1 MQSRSGTG
9 CQSKGQLFAPRLRV
23 FLAHLLTFCCCFAL
37 PLPPY
42 PASHLTFVFAKRL
55 ARDCV
60 VCTNGS
66 KSHQLIGRT
75 RNRMRLPR
83 GEPEEKERKI
93 LEALHWCSYF
103 RCERERSVKGMNF
116 QSIDLLSGR
125 QEMLLTFICPHCDFH
140 HMI

>member
-1 MQSRSGTG
+1 MHRVLGT
-9 CQSKGQLFAPRLRV
+9 
-23 FLAHLLTFCCCFAL
+23 LAHISLLFRAT
-37 PLPPY
+37 PP
-42 PASHLTFVFAKRL
+42 SHLTFVFAKRL

-125 QEMLLTFICPHCDFH
+125 QEMLLTFICPHWRLSSYDLTSWANLQIEFSFVGGIGCVPG
-140 HMI
+140 M